1 MTHARTESSAPKR
14 NRSRDAQLIIVTLLM
29 VLLLW
34 FVIANTQKV
43 NVHFW
48 VVTANVSLI
57 VVILLSAALGALST
71 LLVGLVR
78 HHARS
83 KK

>member
-1 MTHARTESSAPKR
+1 MTRVRTESSAPKR

-48 VVTANVSLI
+48 VTANVSLI